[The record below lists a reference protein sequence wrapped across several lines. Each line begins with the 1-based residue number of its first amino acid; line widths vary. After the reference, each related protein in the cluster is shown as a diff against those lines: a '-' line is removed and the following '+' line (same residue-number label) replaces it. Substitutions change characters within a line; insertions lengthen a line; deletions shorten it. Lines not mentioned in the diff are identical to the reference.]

1 MSASE
6 VEDRRVIRDLIENWA
21 VWRDA
26 LMWDRFRTVWHDD
39 GRMMATWF
47 QGTADEFIK
56 VSQEGYER
64 GVRILHFLGGS
75 SVDIA
80 GARAIA
86 QTKMTISQ
94 RASVDGILCDVVC
107 TGRFY
112 DFFEKRNDRWGLALR
127 QPIYEKDR
135 LDPIDPA
142 AELQL
147 DRNLLAQFPEGYRH
161 LAYLQTRI
169 GYKVK
174 TDMPG
179 LDGPEVAALFARAR
193 IAFSGNLSFSRS
205 AIIFRVICSNSSI
218 PRSLNTA
225 TSSTLSNSSAPS
237 SPSIALASAE
247 VPYSGNSSDADF
259 SASLI
264 FGTLPRQAR
273 NTWRFG

>member
-1 MSASE
+1 MNATE
-6 VEDRRVIRDLIENWA
+6 AEDRRAIRDLVENWA

-26 LMWDRFRTVWHDD
+26 RMWDRFRTVWHDD

-47 QGTADEFIK
+47 QGTAEEFIK
-56 VSQEGYER
+56 VSQEGYDR

-75 SVDIA
+75 SVGIA
-80 GARAIA
+80 GARGIA

-94 RASVDGILCDVVC
+94 RASVDGVVCDVVC

-112 DFFEKRNDRWGLALR
+112 DFFEKRNDRWGLVLR

-135 LDPIDPA
+135 LDPVDPA

-179 LDGPEVAALFARAR
+179 LDGPQVAALYRR
-193 IAFSGNLSFSRS
+193 GEGWLKGQK
-205 AIIFRVICSNSSI
+205 
-218 PRSLNTA
+218 L
-225 TSSTLSNSSAPS
+225 
-237 SPSIALASAE
+237 E
-247 VPYSGNSSDADF
+247 
-259 SASLI
+259 
-264 FGTLPRQAR
+264 
-273 NTWRFG
+273 